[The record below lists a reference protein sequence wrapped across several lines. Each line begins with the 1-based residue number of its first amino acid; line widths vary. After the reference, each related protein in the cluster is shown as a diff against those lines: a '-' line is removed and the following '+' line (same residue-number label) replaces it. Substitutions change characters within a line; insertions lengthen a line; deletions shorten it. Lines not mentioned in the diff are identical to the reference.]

1 MLGGN
6 DRRLIHGRLER
17 PERPDRPDASGLGS
31 GSGSSGAHIA
41 AHIPTVFVL
50 DWDGTIAG
58 RVDFQS
64 QRFALQQLLRKYG
77 YRQPAT
83 ATAAPAAFRP
93 GHGLIR
99 PGLVE
104 FMKALSHMTDGR
116 CFFFIYTASERKWAT
131 QEIQWVE
138 RTHNIRFA
146 RPIFARDDCVVD
158 GGGNYRKS
166 LKKIMPRILRIVT
179 KQYPL
184 TASER
189 VHLVERRTI
198 CIDNNAVY
206 LDRADRLLLCPDYG
220 YMVFENLLDGLP
232 PTALD
237 HPVVQQHVLSLVN
250 DGLCCPVPANRPVM
264 SKLLEEYSWLAR
276 KCKTV
281 MEANTQY
288 EKDAFWKLLR
298 KLIVKNNLRDWTA
311 SAIAQLQ
318 QLIWKRYAHSQE
330 VRPQSGGAPLPAA
343 PVRPLPQTRPAMP
356 RVPAMRPA
364 VHAANT
370 ANTAHTAHTANT
382 AHAAQ
387 ALAQSNNKV
396 IAIRPSQ
403 PSTGS
408 TGSTGPTI

>member
-1 MLGGN
+1 MA
-6 DRRLIHGRLER
+6 D
-17 PERPDRPDASGLGS
+17 
-31 GSGSSGAHIA
+31 

-83 ATAAPAAFRP
+83 AGAAPAAFRP

-104 FMKALSHMTDGR
+104 FMKAASHMTDGR
-116 CFFFIYTASERKWAT
+116 CFFFIYTASERRWAT

-146 RPIFARDDCVVD
+146 RPIFARDDCVID
-158 GGGNYRKS
+158 SGGNYRKS

-184 TASER
+184 TARER
-189 VHLVERRTI
+189 DFLMERRTV

-232 PTALD
+232 ATALE

-250 DGLCCPVPANRPVM
+250 DGLCCPTPANRPVM

-281 MEANTQY
+281 MEANAQY

-298 KLIVKNNLRDWTA
+298 KLMVKNNLRDWTA

-318 QLIWKRYAHSQE
+318 QLIWKRYAHSQQDP
-330 VRPQSGGAPLPAA
+330 RGGAAGGAQQPQQPPPASAPTHNHNRMMVSRPKVVAPPLSPPLPRTPPPSPSMEGA
-343 PVRPLPQTRPAMP
+343 RPPTRQVVIRATPS
-356 RVPAMRPA
+356 
-364 VHAANT
+364 
-370 ANTAHTAHTANT
+370 
-382 AHAAQ
+382 
-387 ALAQSNNKV
+387 AL
-396 IAIRPSQ
+396 
-403 PSTGS
+403 
-408 TGSTGPTI
+408 